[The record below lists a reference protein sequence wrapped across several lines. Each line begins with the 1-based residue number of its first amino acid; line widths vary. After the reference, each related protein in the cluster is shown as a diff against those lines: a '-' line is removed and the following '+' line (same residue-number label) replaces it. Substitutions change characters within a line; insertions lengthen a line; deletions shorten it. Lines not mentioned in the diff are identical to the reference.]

1 MIHLTSSVHC
11 IFSRG
16 HAKLKLLVSHTFSL
30 PSLVRTTFLDQLYSI
45 NTEHIRRSLISP
57 PTNAKRVAKTHDCAC
72 PLESQTRTSKGIAA
86 ETKNGL
92 KHKERLEP
100 KEIWLK
106 SHRCVNHV
114 VMMRWCSLLSPDAEP
129 LHPFLTAQTP
139 NSNPI
144 EGKRSADRPLY
155 CARQEKPL

>member
-1 MIHLTSSVHC
+1 MFACSLLPVAFFLQTRSDYNDYHSTRKRAAVALSKLYENDVLGLMIHLTSSVHC

-92 KHKERLEP
+92 KHKERLKP

-114 VMMRWCSLLSPDAEP
+114 VMMR
-129 LHPFLTAQTP
+129 
-139 NSNPI
+139 
-144 EGKRSADRPLY
+144 
-155 CARQEKPL
+155 

>member
-1 MIHLTSSVHC
+1 MLGLMIHLTSSVHC

-92 KHKERLEP
+92 KD
-100 KEIWLK
+100 
-106 SHRCVNHV
+106 CVH
-114 VMMRWCSLLSPDAEP
+114 LDA
-129 LHPFLTAQTP
+129 AG
-139 NSNPI
+139 NVSRI
-144 EGKRSADRPLY
+144 DAIKDRPALETFVRSFANGMTY
-155 CARQEKPL
+155 LGNGTWGGNRGNPDDDRQVSLHMVPHSD